1 MEEEELLLGQQTEKK
16 TMDHVIKYQDLLEKA
31 RNDHDTSI
39 IPNDNILNT
48 YCVLIEMLKHCN
60 EIRIYCGEAR
70 LFTKKGIERLG
81 QVGDKDVVKYLYS
94 ELINALN
101 DFLSNPNKSL
111 SIISERQPGDLL
123 GKIKRIVLNK
133 KNFSLSLLKEDKISK
148 FEYHFMVGDT
158 AIYRR
163 EISHPDKK
171 GIVRRF
177 SESCEDLKNLFNA
190 YHNNLFIK
198 NLTIA

>member
-133 KNFSLSLLKEDKISK
+133 KNFSLSLLKDVVIVDPFLDVSRVKYTETQPPDLTDQASTIISSIHTK
-148 FEYHFMVGDT
+148 CN
-158 AIYRR
+158 R
-163 EISHPDKK
+163 
-171 GIVRRF
+171 
-177 SESCEDLKNLFNA
+177 
-190 YHNNLFIK
+190 
-198 NLTIA
+198 LTIICNFFHQELRTLIY